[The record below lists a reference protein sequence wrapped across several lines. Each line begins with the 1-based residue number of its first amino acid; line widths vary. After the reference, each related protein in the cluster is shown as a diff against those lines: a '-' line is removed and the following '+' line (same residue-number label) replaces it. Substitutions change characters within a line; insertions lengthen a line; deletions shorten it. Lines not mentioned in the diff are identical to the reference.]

1 MATASWMDSARTVV
15 DHTRVIHSLAAASSM
30 ASHTSMVAKARA
42 SIISE
47 VVFAV
52 VFTVMVEACK
62 CSQVWVSLKTASES
76 AWVAVVAAIDA
87 DVRSVEGPTGTCH
100 EVPKRAYQ
108 PIMRIL

>member
-52 VFTVMVEACK
+52 FTIMVEACK
-62 CSQVWVSLKTASES
+62 CSQV
-76 AWVAVVAAIDA
+76 
-87 DVRSVEGPTGTCH
+87 
-100 EVPKRAYQ
+100 
-108 PIMRIL
+108 